1 MSPIHKS
8 ERQIGE
14 YMVEASRAY
23 GVEPVEGHVLS
34 YTTLYGPCPVSE
46 LSRVFGYKP
55 STLTGMLDRLE
66 ARGMLTRELNPDDR
80 RSFLVRVT
88 EEGARVARALRAK
101 LEAFEEEVQSR
112 IAKRD
117 VQGFEAV
124 MKAIAEVTDV
134 QLRPVEE
141 P

>member
-1 MSPIHKS
+1 M
-8 ERQIGE
+8 
-14 YMVEASRAY
+14 
-23 GVEPVEGHVLS
+23 
-34 YTTLYGPCPVSE
+34 
-46 LSRVFGYKP
+46 FGYNP

-66 ARGMLTRELNPDDR
+66 AREMLTRELNPDDR

-88 EEGARVARALRAK
+88 EEGARVATALRAK

-124 MKAIAEVTDV
+124 MKAIAEVTNV